1 MLADTMRDVLR
12 EASISVLEEAAFV
25 MPLATQPRPFRG
37 EVLQARLRFK
47 GPMTGTLVM
56 ATTPSAAARV
66 AGNILGVET
75 VERDAVP
82 DAVGELLNMLA
93 GCVIAE
99 WFGAAETCELGV
111 PDTRVVGVPEH
122 EATLGKANLRVTLMT
137 EEDERIDVA
146 ALIEGA

>member
-1 MLADTMRDVLR
+1 MLGEAMGAALKD
-12 EASISVLEEAAFV
+12 ASISVLEEAAFV
-25 MPLATQPRPFRG
+25 MPLASQPKPFRG
-37 EVLQARLRFK
+37 EVLQAHLTFK
-47 GPMTGTLVM
+47 GPMSGTLMM
-56 ATTPSAAARV
+56 ATTPAAAARV
-66 AGNILGVET
+66 AGNILGVEK

-99 WFGAAETCELGV
+99 WFGAESCTLGLPATRTVAV
-111 PDTRVVGVPEH
+111 PDH